1 MPNPRVPDPDPD
13 AGDGGPRDGGG
24 GSGGSD
30 QTDDGFIHLPCGER
44 VHVQD
49 LDMGMREYE
58 CACGSAHAVVM
69 DMHPPSRWFPE
80 SIVAVLEETVEPS
93 EDDEFETFGTPHLM
107 GAVLEEFPD
116 DVVAYD
122 ASENGAVGAALVWL
136 TDFDA
141 RTLHEYVVELVVELM
156 EHAVSHSEGGTSE
169 FEEEMMAFDVAA
181 FVDEYR
187 ELRDFEDEYD
197 TAA

>member
-1 MPNPRVPDPDPD
+1 MPNPRVPDPDP
-13 AGDGGPRDGGG
+13 GEDGGD
-24 GSGGSD
+24 SGGDD
-30 QTDDGFIHLPCGER
+30 QTDDGFVDLPCGER
-44 VHVQD
+44 VHVQN

-58 CACGSAHAVVM
+58 CVCGSAHAVVM

-122 ASENGAVGAALVWL
+122 ASKNGAVGAALVWL

-156 EHAVSHSEGGTSE
+156 EHAVSHSESGASE
-169 FEEEMMAFDVAA
+169 FEEQMMAFDVAE

-187 ELRDFEDEYD
+187 EAREFEDEYD
-197 TAA
+197 TPA